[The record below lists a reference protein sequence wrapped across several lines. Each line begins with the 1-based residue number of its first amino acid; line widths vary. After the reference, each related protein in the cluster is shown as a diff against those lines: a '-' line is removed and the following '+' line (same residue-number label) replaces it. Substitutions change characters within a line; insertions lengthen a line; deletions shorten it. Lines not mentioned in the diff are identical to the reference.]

1 MGKKFRDWDVDQMW
15 LLPPS
20 AKELVPEGHP
30 AHFVRE
36 LVRSELDL
44 GAILGSYRDLLIA
57 PDRPPRARNAWTTWR
72 SRRCRSLTSARST
85 TSAVVT

>member
-1 MGKKFRDWDVDQMW
+1 MGKKFRDGDVDQMW

-44 GAILGSYRDLLIA
+44 GAILGSYRDLLVA
-57 PDRPPRARNAWTTWR
+57 PDRPRVPGARGLHGGHGA
-72 SRRCRSLTSARST
+72 AE
-85 TSAVVT
+85 A